1 MQSDLSLFLHSRIES
16 IMTDL
21 RKNHAGY
28 AVAWTKRRELYDLI
42 DPILRAEGSLTIAH
56 GDCQN
61 LRDYRE
67 QDFITLAV
75 MQEELYRQGYLDCV
89 ELLRTM
95 GVLR

>member
-1 MQSDLSLFLHSRIES
+1 MQSDFSAFMCSRIES
-16 IMTDL
+16 ILTDL

-42 DPILRAEGSLTIAH
+42 DPILRSEGGLTIAH

-61 LRDYRE
+61 LRDDME
-67 QDFITLAV
+67 QDFITIAV

-89 ELLRTM
+89 KLLRTV
-95 GVLR
+95 GVLA

>member
-1 MQSDLSLFLHSRIES
+1 MQADFSAFMYSRIES
-16 IMTDL
+16 ILTDL

-28 AVAWTKRRELYDLI
+28 AVAWTKRRELFDRL
-42 DPILRAEGSLTIAH
+42 DPIFRTEGSLTHA
-56 GDCQN
+56 
-61 LRDYRE
+61 DYQAVQDYME
-67 QDFITLAV
+67 QDFITIAV

>member
-1 MQSDLSLFLHSRIES
+1 MQADFSAFMYSRIES
-16 IMTDL
+16 ILTDL

-28 AVAWTKRRELYDLI
+28 AVAWTKRREHYDLI

-61 LRDYRE
+61 LRDDME
-67 QDFITLAV
+67 QDFITIAV

-89 ELLRTM
+89 KLLRTV

>member
-1 MQSDLSLFLHSRIES
+1 MQADFSTFVYSRIES
-16 IMTDL
+16 IMNDL

-42 DPILRAEGSLTIAH
+42 DPILRSEGSLTIAH

-61 LRDYRE
+61 LRDDME
-67 QDFITLAV
+67 QDFITIAV
-75 MQEELYRQGYLDCV
+75 MQEDLYRQGYLDCV